1 MIKTDNMEEE
11 SKAGSQIFSES
22 LLDSVHRY
30 RRAVELGPDSA
41 QYALGVC
48 YECGIGVE
56 VDEETSQYW
65 YKEAAIFA

>member
-1 MIKTDNMEEE
+1 M
-11 SKAGSQIFSES
+11 G
-22 LLDSVHRY
+22 L
-30 RRAVELGPDSA
+30 DSA